1 MAYEVDDIEKSLKEK
16 EKQLNEIREK
26 FINEKREK
34 DTLQK
39 ENKDLKNKIKN
50 LEKENVNIKEKSK
63 LEKDPLEFYDII
75 ININS
80 MQNISND
87 GWEIYMNE
95 NGKRISELKNDES
108 KLVIGVMGN
117 RNKGKSFMLQALSG
131 EELQTGSSISTIG
144 LSIKYSE
151 NKFVLLDCAGS
162 ESPLLGDHA
171 NMLEISRDKLFTEAF
186 LQSYI
191 LRKSNVLLLVI
202 GFLSFSEQKLINKI
216 IRDLEKFNYNN
227 KKNNKNL
234 IIVHNLQTYET
245 QDQIKKY
252 INETLLKSASFKI
265 KKDES
270 NFNDNNDETEFFYD
284 IENPFIKHFIYAKE
298 NSEAGNIYNKRTL
311 DLIKSLYKIETN
323 KYKYDFKETIREHFN
338 YMGEK
343 MFDLVGKMKLD
354 LEEIKDDEINENI
367 DEKKNNIN
375 FNDKENERKKD
386 NDQEMKNEEKKIDIE
401 EKNIIIKIEKNEKN
415 EIKNINNIN
424 ENLIKYKSKLIYK
437 GKEKLILQKMVIDEL
452 GITSFIKN
460 DFNPDYEMYY
470 NEKELVIIIECPE
483 GVKLSAKRK
492 RNKGGDYP
500 FGIEIIGEKIEDK
513 KIENV
518 KYIKTKTSGK
528 FYALIPF
535 TDNEYALE
543 KGTEEEPKNGWK
555 KFIFPISKIE
565 DD

>member
-1 MAYEVDDIEKSLKEK
+1 MSYEINIIEISLIEK
-16 EKQLNEIREK
+16 EKHLKEIREK
-26 FINEKREK
+26 YINEKREN
-34 DTLQK
+34 DTLKK
-39 ENKDLKNKIKN
+39 EINDLKNKIKYF
-50 LEKENVNIKEKSK
+50 EKDVNIKERFK
-63 LEKDPLEFYDII
+63 LDKDPLEFYDII

-95 NGKRISELKNDES
+95 NGKKISELKNNES

-144 LSIKYSE
+144 LSIKFSE

-216 IRDLEKFNYNN
+216 IKDLERFNYNN

-234 IIVHNLQTYET
+234 IIIHNLQTYET

-270 NFNDNNDETEFFYD
+270 NFNDNNDNNDKTEFFYD

-323 KYKYDFKETIREHFN
+323 KYKYDFKETIKEHFN

-343 MFDLVGKMKLD
+343 MYDLVGKMKLE
-354 LEEIKDDEINENI
+354 LEEIKDDEI
-367 DEKKNNIN
+367 
-375 FNDKENERKKD
+375 
-386 NDQEMKNEEKKIDIE
+386 
-401 EKNIIIKIEKNEKN
+401 
-415 EIKNINNIN
+415 
-424 ENLIKYKSKLIYK
+424 
-437 GKEKLILQKMVIDEL
+437 
-452 GITSFIKN
+452 
-460 DFNPDYEMYY
+460 
-470 NEKELVIIIECPE
+470 
-483 GVKLSAKRK
+483 
-492 RNKGGDYP
+492 
-500 FGIEIIGEKIEDK
+500 
-513 KIENV
+513 
-518 KYIKTKTSGK
+518 
-528 FYALIPF
+528 
-535 TDNEYALE
+535 
-543 KGTEEEPKNGWK
+543 
-555 KFIFPISKIE
+555 
-565 DD
+565 